1 MLLQRT
7 YRRRETML
15 NSFGCKYCLRRYLK
29 DHFSRIDWC
38 NLINLRVPLCI
49 SIYLCNCA
57 IELSIS
63 FFFFLEVS
71 RQSISHIQ
79 RIGKWLI
86 FYSHYTHN
94 HYEFCERYQT
104 VTSSLPIVL
113 RYYLKLFAICN
124 ISQISQN
131 AKEFFFN
138 RFIWKL
144 ILSSLNS

>member
-63 FFFFLEVS
+63 FFFRNSLAILFLIFKES
-71 RQSISHIQ
+71 ASD
-79 RIGKWLI
+79 WF

-94 HYEFCERYQT
+94 HYEFCEKYRT